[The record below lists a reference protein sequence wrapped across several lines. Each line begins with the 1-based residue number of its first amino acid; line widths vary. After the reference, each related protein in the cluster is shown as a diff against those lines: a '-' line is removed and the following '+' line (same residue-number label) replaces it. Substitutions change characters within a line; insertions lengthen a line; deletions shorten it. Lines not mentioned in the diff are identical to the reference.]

1 LGKRVMAFENQIL
14 AFEKGVLELEK
25 EFWHWKR

>member
-1 LGKRVMAFENQIL
+1 LGKRVMAFENQVL